1 MIDSKRD
8 LLEIVSEWFSE
19 LLDENEDT
27 PKDSLTNNIKY
38 D

>member
-19 LLDENEDT
+19 LLDENEDNT
-27 PKDSLTNNIKY
+27 KDSLTNDIKY
-38 D
+38 V